1 MVNKDCSSARTEDK
15 TTSRSQRLVIQLP
28 SGRRQ
33 LANPSR
39 SKWQRLSGQSPGSS
53 RRSATQPS
61 WLNSVDHYQAGRY
74 AKAERRKKSRK
85 PSKASVGKL
94 TEAVFLLADDKN
106 PACKA
111 AIETHEH

>member
-28 SGRRQ
+28 SGRCQ

-74 AKAERRKKSRK
+74 AKAERRKKR
-85 PSKASVGKL
+85 SKKIKSLGG
-94 TEAVFLLADDKN
+94 
-106 PACKA
+106 
-111 AIETHEH
+111 ETHRGCFFL